1 VLFLV
6 TLISDVAQVLALLI
20 IVRALLTW
28 IPSIDYGHPVVR
40 AIVRVTDPV
49 LLPIRRLVPPLSGI
63 DVTPIVAL
71 ILIEIA
77 RNLLVR
83 IVVAAFGGA

>member
-6 TLISDVAQVLALLI
+6 TLISDVAQLLALLV

-28 IPSIDYGHPVVR
+28 VPSVDYGHPVIR

-49 LLPIRRLVPPLSGI
+49 LQPIRRLVPPLGGI
-63 DVTPIVAL
+63 DVTPIAALLLIQVARYLL
-71 ILIEIA
+71 I
-77 RNLLVR
+77 N
-83 IVVAAFGGA
+83 IVVAAFGG

>member
-6 TLISDVAQVLALLI
+6 TLISDVAQLLALLV

-28 IPSIDYGHPVVR
+28 VPSVDYGHPVIR

-49 LLPIRRLVPPLSGI
+49 LQPIRRLVPPLGGI
-63 DVTPIVAL
+63 DVTPIAALLLIQVARYLL
-71 ILIEIA
+71 I
-77 RNLLVR
+77 N
-83 IVVAAFGGA
+83 IVVAAFGGG

>member
-6 TLISDVAQVLALLI
+6 TLISDVAQLLALLI

-28 IPSIDYGHPVVR
+28 VPSVDYGHPVIR

-49 LLPIRRLVPPLSGI
+49 LQPIRRLVPPLGGI
-63 DVTPIVAL
+63 DVTPIAALLLIQVARYLL
-71 ILIEIA
+71 I
-77 RNLLVR
+77 N
-83 IVVAAFGGA
+83 IVVAAFGGG

>member
-1 VLFLV
+1 MLFLI

-28 IPSIDYGHPVVR
+28 IPSVDYGHPVVR

-49 LLPIRRLVPPLSGI
+49 LLPIRRLVPPLGGI
-63 DVTPIVAL
+63 DVTPIAALLLIQVARYLL
-71 ILIEIA
+71 I
-77 RNLLVR
+77 N
-83 IVVAAFGGA
+83 IVTAAFGGG

>member
-6 TLISDVAQVLALLI
+6 TLVSDVAQLLALLI

-28 IPSIDYGHPVVR
+28 IPSVDYGHPVIR

-49 LLPIRRLVPPLSGI
+49 LLPIRRFVPPLGGI
-63 DVTPIVAL
+63 DVTPIAALLLIQVARYLL
-71 ILIEIA
+71 I
-77 RNLLVR
+77 N
-83 IVVAAFGGA
+83 IVVAAFGGG